1 MKKHKLLSIAFYV
14 ISAEL
19 VGGISALITGTFS
32 DFFLNNQKP
41 PLLPPAWL
49 FPVVW
54 VILYA
59 LMGYS
64 AYLISSANVPAYRKN
79 KALAVYFLQLIFNFS
94 WSIVFFRFQLLWG
107 GAAVIIILLLL
118 IAVMIA
124 VFHKI
129 DKKAALINLPY
140 LMWVAF
146 ATYLN
151 VATAVIN

>member
-1 MKKHKLLSIAFYV
+1 MKKHKLLSISFYV

-19 VGGISALITGTFS
+19 VGGLSALITGSFS

-64 AYLISSANVPAYRKN
+64 AYLISSVNVPSYRKN
-79 KALAVYFLQLIFNFS
+79 RALAVYLLQLAFNFS
-94 WSIVFFRFQLLWG
+94 WSIVFFKLQLLW
-107 GAAVIIILLLL
+107 ASSAVIIILLIL
-118 IAVMIA
+118 IALMIVM
-124 VFHKI
+124 FYKI
-129 DKKAALINLPY
+129 DKKAALINIPY
-140 LMWVAF
+140 LIWVAF
-146 ATYLN
+146 AVYLN